1 MPTESCLEITKG
13 HNFAKGHNSFITD
26 ITTEPRHG
34 SIDMFESAC
43 SSYKTKSGNCK
54 LVPSSVKILSL
65 MAVSVRQ
72 QEMMEVKNNKTF
84 QNLHITL

>member
-13 HNFAKGHNSFITD
+13 HNSAKGHNSFITD

-43 SSYKTKSGNCK
+43 SSYKTK
-54 LVPSSVKILSL
+54 VETASL
-65 MAVSVRQ
+65 YPPA
-72 QEMMEVKNNKTF
+72 
-84 QNLHITL
+84 